1 MRLFTLFALMLILA
15 SCQSTDYTLNISADV
30 EDNNNVFLIA
40 LDESN
45 QPQTLDTLAIQGGV
59 ASYTSSIELPE
70 MHYLLLEGNRDVV
83 PVVLEPGEITVEMY
97 KDSIRASKASG
108 TKSNKEFRRYITT
121 STPLIDDLFGI
132 QNEMR
137 NAMVSRDSLAFV
149 DLQEQLNEMQTKFT
163 DFQVSFVT
171 ENSDSYIS
179 TLILEQLILNK
190 SIEEEEAQTIFNAFS
205 TTVKKTKAGLKI
217 EKTLFPTDE
226 ESVNPDAENTD
237 KGDVSVGS
245 NAPDF
250 TAPNLD
256 GNPQR
261 LYATLG
267 KYTLVDFWASWCGPC
282 RVESPKLVET
292 YNTFKD
298 KGLAILSVSLDKSD
312 ASWRKAIENDKLDWN
327 HVSNLKRW
335 EDPIAAL
342 YGVSSI
348 PQLFLLDENGQV
360 VAKDHYI
367 GNILPILEENLL

>member
-1 MRLFTLFALMLILA
+1 MRLMTLLSLILFLA
-15 SCQSTDYTLNISADV
+15 SCQTSDYTLNISVDA

-40 LDESN
+40 LDDNN
-45 QPQTLDTLAIQGGV
+45 QPQTLDTLSIQGGV
-59 ASYTSSIELPE
+59 ASYTSTIELPE

-83 PVVLEPGEITVEMY
+83 PVVLEPGEIMVEIY

-108 TKSNKEFRRYITT
+108 TKSNKDFRRYIKS

-137 NAMVSRDSLAFV
+137 NAMISRDSLAFA
-149 DLQEQLNEMQTKFT
+149 DLQEQLNEMQAKFK
-163 DFQVSFVT
+163 DFQVSFVS
-171 ENSDSYIS
+171 ENTDSYIS

-190 SIEEEEAQTIFNAFS
+190 GIENEEAQTIFNAFS
-205 TTVKKTKAGLKI
+205 KTIKKTKAGLKI
-217 EKTLFPTDE
+217 EKTIFPSDDK
-226 ESVNPDAENTD
+226 SVNPDAEKKED
-237 KGDVSVGS
+237 GDVSVGS
-245 NAPDF
+245 KAPNF

-256 GNPQR
+256 GNPQG

-282 RVESPKLVET
+282 RVESPKLVEA
-292 YNTFKD
+292 YNLYKD
-298 KGLAILSVSLDKSD
+298 KGLAILSVSLDKND
-312 ASWRKAIENDKLDWN
+312 KSWRKAIENDNLNWN

-342 YGVSSI
+342 YGVTSI

-360 VAKDHYI
+360 VARDHYI
-367 GNILPILEENLL
+367 GDILPILESNLL